1 MTAPEGYVAVKR
13 YDEILEGE
21 IVPFEVDDDERILVK
36 LEGKIYALSGICTH
50 EYAELAE
57 GELEDHVIYCPLHGS
72 GFDLETGKV
81 TALPATQPLPVYD
94 VQVVDGVVY
103 VSLEPRQG

>member
-13 YDEILEGE
+13 YDEIPEGE

-36 LEGKIYALSGICTH
+36 LEGNVYALSGICTH

-57 GELEDHVIYCPLHGS
+57 GDLEDHVIYCPLHGS
-72 GFDLETGKV
+72 GFDLETGRV
-81 TALPATQPLPVYD
+81 TSLPATQPLPVYD
-94 VQVVDGVVY
+94 VQIVDGVVY
-103 VSLEPRQG
+103 VSREPRQG